1 MEGLIFVGL
10 PRCKVLEVF
19 DMVDVRD
26 VCLSTLKMDG
36 SLGLDEVE
44 AYVLDKEVITI
55 RIANSQIIESKGIRD
70 RGLAIR
76 VVKDKA
82 IGSAATTVL
91 TSDNLKKS
99 LHDAFAS
106 AKVRGP
112 AKHWAS
118 LPKPKKFEA
127 VPKLWDEKL
136 AKLTVDE
143 TAKIAFRMLDS
154 ALGRGD
160 KIADVSGSLNLVRE
174 SVSLMNTHG
183 LDVEEKASYIL
194 GTVTTEAKEGT
205 STSSGFSFQSA
216 RTLADF
222 NADQVGIEAADM
234 ALKSLGARSIN
245 EDKYSLILT
254 PAAFGEVLAFVFSPH
269 FVSKSYQDKVSCF
282 YGKLGRKIVDENVTV
297 YDDPRV
303 IGGLGSKSFDDEG
316 VPTRRIPLIEKG
328 VFKKLLYDTFYA
340 SKDKVQT
347 TGNALRF
354 GGPIGRSYDPIPFP
368 SPHNMLVKPSDYTVD
383 ELIRETRHGIL
394 VSRLWYTYPLNP
406 ERGDFS
412 TTARSGNFLIEKGEI
427 KYPVRMMRIYDNL
440 PRWLNS
446 VGGIGKKA
454 SQVMPW
460 HALPSITPAIKI
472 EKVKATPAA

>member
-1 MEGLIFVGL
+1 M
-10 PRCKVLEVF
+10 
-19 DMVDVRD
+19 
-26 VCLSTLKMDG
+26 
-36 SLGLDEVE
+36 
-44 AYVLDKEVITI
+44 
-55 RIANSQIIESKGIRD
+55 
-70 RGLAIR
+70 
-76 VVKDKA
+76 
-82 IGSAATTVL
+82 
-91 TSDNLKKS
+91 
-99 LHDAFAS
+99 
-106 AKVRGP
+106 
-112 AKHWAS
+112 
-118 LPKPKKFEA
+118 
-127 VPKLWDEKL
+127 
-136 AKLTVDE
+136 
-143 TAKIAFRMLDS
+143 
-154 ALGRGD
+154 
-160 KIADVSGSLNLVRE
+160 
-174 SVSLMNTHG
+174 
-183 LDVEEKASYIL
+183 
-194 GTVTTEAKEGT
+194 
-205 STSSGFSFQSA
+205 
-216 RTLADF
+216 
-222 NADQVGIEAADM
+222 GIEAADM
-234 ALKSLGARSIN
+234 ALKSLRARSIN

-254 PAAFGEVLAFVFSPH
+254 PAAFGEVLAFVFSPN

-340 SKDKVQT
+340 SKDKAQT

-368 SPHNMLVKPSDYTVD
+368 SPHNIRVKTGDYTVE

-446 VGGIGKKA
+446 VGGLGKEA

>member
-1 MEGLIFVGL
+1 MGAPTFVVL
-10 PRCKVLEVF
+10 PRYRVPEAF
-19 DMVDVRD
+19 DMVDMRD
-26 VCLSTLKMDG
+26 VCLSALKVG
-36 SLGLDEVE
+36 KSLGVDEVE

-70 RGLAIR
+70 RGLAVR
-76 VVKDKA
+76 VVKGKA
-82 IGSAATTVL
+82 IGSAATTGL
-91 TSDNLKKS
+91 TSENLKKN

-112 AKHWAS
+112 AKHWTS
-118 LPKPKKFEA
+118 LPKPGKLEI
-127 VPKLWDEKL
+127 VPKLWDGRL

-143 TAKIAFRMLDS
+143 TAKIAFRMMDS

-160 KIADVSGSLNLVRE
+160 KIADVSGSLNVVRE
-174 SVSLMNTHG
+174 SVSLMNNHG

-194 GTVTTEAKEGT
+194 GTVTTEAREGT
-205 STSSGFSFQSA
+205 ETSSGFSFHSA

-234 ALKSLGARSIN
+234 ALRSLGARSAN

-254 PAAFGEVLAFVFSPH
+254 PSAFGEVLAFVLSPH

-316 VPTRRIPLIEKG
+316 VPTMRTPLIEG
-328 VFKKLLYDTFYA
+328 GIFKNLLYDTFYA

-354 GGPIGRSYDPIPFP
+354 GGPIGRSCDPIPFP
-368 SPHNMLVKPSDYTVD
+368 SPHDVSVKPGDYTVE
-383 ELIRETRHGIL
+383 ELIRETKRGIL
-394 VSRLWYTYPLNP
+394 ASRLWYTYPINP

-446 VGGIGKKA
+446 VEGIGKEV

-472 EKVKATPAA
+472 ENVKVTPVA